1 MLNAPLFPVWAQT
14 RHLTALGDLPH
25 CALMCS
31 SLMAEKI
38 QAGAEDVA
46 QMLECLFCTH

>member
-1 MLNAPLFPVWAQT
+1 MLNAPFFPVWAQT
-14 RHLTALGDLPH
+14 RHLKALGDR